1 MILETGI
8 LDQRTTHGHLHS
20 GRVEADAVLVRK
32 NQRGTATTHGL
43 DFERLGQLTVVT
55 GEFQFQLAIGAAGD
69 LDN

>member
-20 GRVEADAVLVRK
+20 GRVEADAVLVRE
-32 NQRGTATTHGL
+32 NQCGAATTHRFDL
-43 DFERLGQLTVVT
+43 KRLGQFTIVAGKL
-55 GEFQFQLAIGAAGD
+55 QFQLAIGAAGD